1 MIQCVAIQIGAGTL
15 TQLNNQNKVE
25 PANQRWT
32 SRASFHLAAIGA
44 SVGLG
49 SIWRFP
55 YLAGTYGGSTFVV
68 VFIVACFAFAT
79 PLLAAELL
87 IGRKGRSSPPL
98 AAGIV
103 AAEVGSSR
111 SWNVIGVVGTL
122 AAFLIT
128 SYYTVIAGWVVA
140 YTWKCASGQLTGLSR
155 SAVPE
160 QFRELLS
167 SPVRVGAWHLT
178 FLILVAA
185 ISARGIHKGI
195 ERVNAIRAP
204 ALLILLLIL
213 VVYALMTGDVSRGL
227 SFAFA
232 PDWSKFSA
240 NLVLA
245 AVGQSFF
252 ATGVGMAMMIA
263 YGAYVP
269 SGTSVVGSAITI
281 SVSIVA
287 VSLLATLMIFPLV
300 FRYGLNPAQGT
311 DLVFNVLPITF
322 AEMPGG
328 RIIGSAFFLL
338 LVLAALTPT
347 IAALEP
353 VVVWLQQWKK
363 LSRGTAVASASAAV
377 WLFGLGSVLSFNVW
391 EHWRPLAA
399 IPRFATMS
407 FFEVVDFFSANLILP
422 VGALLTCIFVGW
434 RLPMRVIKD
443 GTPEERP
450 IRRWLWIRL
459 LQYICPAAIVA
470 VLIAAMV

>member
-1 MIQCVAIQIGAGTL
+1 V
-15 TQLNNQNKVE
+15 
-25 PANQRWT
+25 
-32 SRASFHLAAIGA
+32 SFQLAAVGA

-55 YLAGTYGGSTFVV
+55 YLAGAYGGSAFVV
-68 VFIVACFAFAT
+68 VFIVACFAVAT
-79 PLLAAELL
+79 PLLAAEFL
-87 IGRKGRSSPPL
+87 IGRQARSSPPL
-98 AAGIV
+98 AAGVV
-103 AAEVGSSR
+103 AAEVAASR
-111 SWNVIGVVGTL
+111 WWNVIGVLGTV

-140 YTWKCASGQLTGLSR
+140 YTWKCASGQLSGLSR
-155 SAVPE
+155 LAVPE
-160 QFRELLS
+160 QFRALLA
-167 SPVRVGAWHLT
+167 SPVRIGAWHLS
-178 FLILVAA
+178 FLALVAA

-213 VVYALMTGDVSRGL
+213 VVYALVSGDVTHGL
-227 SFAFA
+227 AFAFT

-240 NLVLA
+240 TLVLA
-245 AVGQSFF
+245 AVGQAFF

-269 SGTSVVGSAITI
+269 PGSSLVGSAITI
-281 SVSIVA
+281 SGSIVA

-300 FRYGLNPAQGT
+300 FRYGLNPAQGA

-338 LVLAALTPT
+338 LIFAALTPT

-353 VVVWLQQWKK
+353 VVVWLQQSGR
-363 LSRGTAVASASAAV
+363 LSRGAAVASASAAV
-377 WLFGLGSVLSFNVW
+377 WLFGLGTVLSFNVW
-391 EHWRPLAA
+391 AHWHPLAA
-399 IPRFATMS
+399 LPRFASMT
-407 FFEVVDFFSANLILP
+407 FFGFVDFFSANVILP
-422 VGALLTCIFVGW
+422 VGALLTCTFVGW
-434 RLPMRVIKD
+434 RLPMGVIEES
-443 GTPEERP
+443 TPEEGR
-450 IRRWLWIRL
+450 IGRWLWIRL
-459 LQYICPAAIVA
+459 LRFVCPAAIVA

>member
-1 MIQCVAIQIGAGTL
+1 V
-15 TQLNNQNKVE
+15 NDHKKVE
-25 PANQRWT
+25 STNQRWS
-32 SRASFHLAAIGA
+32 SRVSFQLAAIGA

-55 YLAGTYGGSTFVV
+55 YLAGAYGGSAFVV
-68 VFIVACFAFAT
+68 VFIVACFAVAT
-79 PLLAAELL
+79 PLLAAEFL
-87 IGRKGRSSPPL
+87 IGRRARSSPPL

-103 AAEVGSSR
+103 AAEVGASR
-111 SWNVIGVVGTL
+111 SWNVIGILGTV

-140 YTWKCASGQLTGLSR
+140 YTWKCASGELTGLSR
-155 SAVPE
+155 LAVPE
-160 QFRELLS
+160 QFRMLLS
-167 SPVRVGAWHLT
+167 SPLRVGAWHLS
-178 FLILVAA
+178 FLVLVAA

-213 VVYALMTGDVSRGL
+213 VVYALVTGDVPRGL
-227 SFAFA
+227 TFAFA

-245 AVGQSFF
+245 AIGQAFF

-269 SGTSVVGSAITI
+269 SGSSLVGSAMTI
-281 SVSIVA
+281 SASIVA

-322 AEMPGG
+322 SEMPGG

-338 LVLAALTPT
+338 LVFAALTPS

-353 VVVWLQQWKK
+353 VVAWLQQWGK
-363 LSRGTAVASASAAV
+363 LSRGAAVAGASAVV
-377 WLFGLGSVLSFNVW
+377 WLFGLGSVLSFNDW
-391 EHWRPLAA
+391 SHWHPLAA

-422 VGALLTCIFVGW
+422 VGALLTCAFVGW
-434 RLPMRVIKD
+434 RLPIGVIKE
-443 GTPEERP
+443 GTPEEQP
-450 IRRWLWIRL
+450 IGRWLWVRL
-459 LQYICPAAIVA
+459 LQFVCPTAIVA
-470 VLIAAMV
+470 VLIVAIA

>member
-1 MIQCVAIQIGAGTL
+1 L
-15 TQLNNQNKVE
+15 TQLNNQKKAD
-25 PANQRWT
+25 PTNQRWS
-32 SRASFHLAAIGA
+32 SRVSFHLAAIGA

-49 SIWRFP
+49 SVWRFP

-79 PLLAAELL
+79 PLLAAEFL

-111 SWNVIGVVGTL
+111 SWNVIGVLGTI

-155 SAVPE
+155 LAVPE
-160 QFRELLS
+160 QFRVLLS

-178 FLILVAA
+178 FLILVAG

-269 SGTSVVGSAITI
+269 SGTSLVGSAMAI

-338 LVLAALTPT
+338 LVFAALTPT

-377 WLFGLGSVLSFNVW
+377 WLFGLGSVFSFNVW

-407 FFEVVDFFSANLILP
+407 FFDVVDFFSANLILP
-422 VGALLTCIFVGW
+422 VGALLTCVFVGW

-450 IRRWLWIRL
+450 IGRWLWVRL
-459 LQYICPAAIVA
+459 LQFICPAAILA
-470 VLIAAMV
+470 VLIAAIV